1 LTTVWRIGFCENP
14 ALPSSAVLSTLGF
27 GSPLGNGRWHVKGSQ
42 QVFYAASSRAL
53 CQLEKRVHSN
63 GAHPKN
69 QVLMQLEIPDDS
81 LLMAASDWGLPA
93 DWQSNEAATQAFDLA
108 WLESMASLGLWV
120 PSLIEPSE
128 MNLLI
133 NPAQPDFGP
142 FTLRLGPDLP
152 IQSHPTLLS
161 GDADVSAIKAVFGHQ
176 LPLDAR
182 CHGGVMKEV
191 GRRRAGGSGV
201 SGRGGRGV

>member
-1 LTTVWRIGFCENP
+1 MTTVWRIGFCENP

-27 GSPLGNGRWHVKGSQ
+27 GSTLGNGRWHVKGAQ
-42 QVFYAASSRAL
+42 QVVYAASNRAL

-69 QVLMQLEIPDDS
+69 QALMQLEIPDDS
-81 LLMAASDWGLPA
+81 LLMAANDLGLPA
-93 DWQSNEAATQAFDLA
+93 DWQRNEAATQSFGLA

-133 NPAQPDFGP
+133 NPAHTDFHRILLKIERYP
-142 FTLRLGPDLP
+142 FRFDPRL
-152 IQSHPTLLS
+152 
-161 GDADVSAIKAVFGHQ
+161 F
-176 LPLDAR
+176 
-182 CHGGVMKEV
+182 
-191 GRRRAGGSGV
+191 
-201 SGRGGRGV
+201 